1 MTLDF
6 GDRKLRIIQAIMDLK
21 DDFSIRKIEKE
32 LASLDKFEVE
42 QESNKSQEFW
52 DLVQPV
58 KNHITIEEMIE
69 QQNYK
74 PIEREAFFAKAKKI
88 DIQEP
93 IEDLL
98 AMLTK

>member
-21 DDFSIRKIEKE
+21 DEFSINKIEKE
-32 LASLDKFEVE
+32 LAYL
-42 QESNKSQEFW
+42 NKIEAIKETTEEEAFW
-52 DLVQPV
+52 QLVQPV
-58 KNHITIEEMIE
+58 KDDITIEEMIE
-69 QQNYK
+69 QQNYQ
-74 PIEREAFFAKAKKI
+74 PIQREAFFAKAKKI
-88 DIQEP
+88 NIEEP